1 MAGGPLAPAARP
13 CHPARALHP
22 ILFRIGSYEVP
33 SYGVALTIAFAV
45 GIAIGRRRARA
56 RGIDE
61 ERVIDACLIALVASL
76 LGARLLWVATHL
88 EVFAGA
94 GGRWIDAL
102 NPFGGGRVGFTGLS
116 MMGGVVLAT
125 LAGGGY
131 LVWRGLPLLRTTD
144 ALLPGA
150 LLGEGITR
158 IGCFL
163 NGCCYGHPCDGWFC
177 LAFPPGSGAHAA
189 FGGAAVHPT
198 QLYAS
203 ALGVAGFLALSALWR
218 GRRSDGVVSCAF
230 LVWIGAQRI
239 LLDLLRFHD
248 PGTIWARVGGLA
260 IPSSSLLSAALVGA
274 GLVGLAW
281 CLGRRRAAVDTG
293 S

>member
-1 MAGGPLAPAARP
+1 
-13 CHPARALHP
+13 LHP

-33 SYGVALTIAFAV
+33 AYGVALTIAFAV

-56 RGIDE
+56 VGIDE
-61 ERVIDACLIALVASL
+61 ERVIDACLIALGMSL

-88 EVFAGA
+88 EVFAGP
-94 GGRWIDAL
+94 GGSWWDAL
-102 NPFGGGRVGFTGLS
+102 NPFGTGRMGFTGLS

-125 LAGGGY
+125 ASGVAYLA
-131 LVWRGLPLLRTTD
+131 WRGLPLLRTVD
-144 ALLPGA
+144 VLMPSA

-189 FGGAAVHPT
+189 FGGAALHPT

-203 ALGVAGFLALSALWR
+203 ALGVAGFFALSALWR
-218 GRRSDGVVSCAF
+218 ARRADGVVFFAF
-230 LVWIGAQRI
+230 LVWVGAQRI

-248 PGTIWARVGGLA
+248 PGTIWARVAGVG
-260 IPSSSLLSAALVGA
+260 IPSSSLLSAALVA
-274 GLVGLAW
+274 VGLAGLAW
-281 CLGRRRAAVDTG
+281 RTARGRAGPDTAE
-293 S
+293 